1 MSKESKLPLG
11 QATPRDPQDHKIAHD
26 DFVLVKDR
34 EGKLRKQ
41 RTLKELMEQYAS
53 ASLETEKLSL
63 QDSISDLKLQ
73 EPNAKSIEEKD
84 RIVLS
89 SNPSMGIRGQASQ
102 KRVPQK
108 PPAFCANVRY
118 SHKFYFRTTSAISAK
133 NIRVAEL
140 IAIAGMVGTV
150 TNSSCSTICSS
161 MKLNSV
167 TVWPAAGSV
176 TNNPEVAF
184 AAANNFSTMPEV
196 SIERAIPSGVTTGG
210 GIKFVVPE
218 ASLASFWLNAGALN
232 TEIFTLY
239 DIPSGSVVCVSGS
252 WAMRDSQAGITMT
265 GFTTSSVG
273 GFYYAYLDGTTDH
286 KCLPVGL
293 PNTF

>member
-1 MSKESKLPLG
+1 MSKASGNQG
-11 QATPRDPQDHKIAHD
+11 QATPRDQSDLKIAHD

-53 ASLETEKLSL
+53 TSLS
-63 QDSISDLKLQ
+63 DSVSELKKE
-73 EPNAKSIEEKD
+73 EPNDAKSDGDKAT
-84 RIVLS
+84 LGFNGS
-89 SNPSMGIRGQASQ
+89 GLGIRGQASQ

-108 PPAFCANVRY
+108 PPAFCANIRFA
-118 SHKFYFRTTSAISAK
+118 HKFYFRTTSAITAK

-140 IAIAGMVGTV
+140 IAIAGMVGTA
-150 TNSSCSTICSS
+150 TNTSASTICSS
-161 MKLNSV
+161 MKLSSV

-184 AAANNFSTMPEV
+184 AAANNYGTVPEL

-210 GIKFVVPE
+210 GIRFVVPE
-218 ASLASFWLNAGALN
+218 NSLAKFWQNAGALS
-232 TEIFTLY
+232 TELFTLY
-239 DIPSGSVVCVSGS
+239 DIPSGSVICVSGY
-252 WAMRDSQAGITMT
+252 WCLRDSLAGITMS
-265 GFTTSSVG
+265 GFTSISVG
-273 GFYYAYLDGTTDH
+273 GFVYSYLDGNSDH